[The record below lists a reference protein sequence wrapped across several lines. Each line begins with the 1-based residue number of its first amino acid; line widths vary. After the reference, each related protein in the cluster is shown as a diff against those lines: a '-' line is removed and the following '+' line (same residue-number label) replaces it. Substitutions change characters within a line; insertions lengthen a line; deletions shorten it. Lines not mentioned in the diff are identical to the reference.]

1 MSVRRRALRSFEA
14 MSGLALEEWIE
25 VFHVKEAEGYSKRRA
40 LHVHRSRGVR
50 GWHVWDCLG
59 AKRKSVGSNGPNYK
73 TL

>member
-1 MSVRRRALRSFEA
+1 MRSFEA

-50 GWHVWDCLG
+50 GWHAWIVLEQ
-59 AKRKSVGSNGPNYK
+59 N
-73 TL
+73 